1 MGLLSGN
8 SCNIITLLPLGVD
21 CTSINS
27 STPQSSN
34 GVVSLY
40 VTGGTPPY
48 NITWD
53 NGGQG
58 NLLTNLRPGSYTA
71 TIVDYYGDFS
81 ATTTCVVEYDS
92 FYLEQFSNCSYSGT
106 YVYYL
111 ADLVNPFSAGT
122 VYDLTTQVGCWTSS
136 GTTLY
141 TGQTYIGSYA
151 VSSANYTGCTQCLP
165 TPTPTPTYPND
176 LCFELT
182 QGTNVTQINFA
193 SGNTINNYPSWTSIT
208 PSYVMYYN
216 SGTTR
221 WTISGWTS
229 GGAPYNITPQ
239 IPPTGSWTL
248 VGAMSYGSSLIV
260 SSGLCQT
267 PPITIALQ
275 PTNPSCS
282 TFTNGSVSITATG
295 GITPYTYSLDG
306 VNYQASNVFLNLGS
320 GAYTAYVKDSVNT
333 VSNQSFTLTA
343 QQIFQNYTVNLV
355 LTPGQII
362 NSSNSSSRTT
372 TWSVTVSPTPLP
384 AGTVVNMSLLFNV
397 LSTGYTSYNS
407 ATITNTITTATNVGA
422 TVSLIS
428 TSPTTTTSVIRPSC
442 DGGDVITSAYTKTYS
457 VQLSTVGFAS
467 GTIVHY
473 INTPCTEQNNC
484 ELRGYL
490 KDVVSVQN
498 ISITPNTCR
507 SINPNV
513 SPQQVTTQKIG
524 VICIDG

>member
-1 MGLLSGN
+1 
-8 SCNIITLLPLGVD
+8 
-21 CTSINS
+21 
-27 STPQSSN
+27 
-34 GVVSLY
+34 
-40 VTGGTPPY
+40 
-48 NITWD
+48 
-53 NGGQG
+53 
-58 NLLTNLRPGSYTA
+58 
-71 TIVDYYGDFS
+71 
-81 ATTTCVVEYDS
+81 
-92 FYLEQFSNCSYSGT
+92 
-106 YVYYL
+106 
-111 ADLVNPFSAGT
+111 
-122 VYDLTTQVGCWTSS
+122 
-136 GTTLY
+136 
-141 TGQTYIGSYA
+141 
-151 VSSANYTGCTQCLP
+151 
-165 TPTPTPTYPND
+165 
-176 LCFELT
+176 
-182 QGTNVTQINFA
+182 
-193 SGNTINNYPSWTSIT
+193 
-208 PSYVMYYN
+208 
-216 SGTTR
+216 
-221 WTISGWTS
+221 
-229 GGAPYNITPQ
+229 
-239 IPPTGSWTL
+239 
-248 VGAMSYGSSLIV
+248 VGAMAYGSSLIV
-260 SSGLCQT
+260 SSGVCQT

-295 GITPYTYSLDG
+295 GIAPYTYSLDG
-306 VNYQASNVFLNLGS
+306 VNYQPSNVFLNLGS

-355 LTPGQII
+355 LTPSQNLGQSLI

-397 LSTGYTSYNS
+397 LSTGYTSNIS
-407 ATITNTITTATNVGA
+407 PTITNTITTATNVGA

-473 INTPCTEQNNC
+473 INTPCSQQNNC

-490 KDVVSVQN
+490 KDVVSIQN

-524 VICIDG
+524 VICLNG

>member
-21 CTSINS
+21 CTSINA

-34 GVVSLY
+34 GVVSLN

-71 TIVDYYGDFS
+71 TIVDYYGDFTG
-81 ATTTCVVEYDS
+81 TTTCVVEFDS
-92 FYLEQFSNCSYSGT
+92 FYLEQFENCSFSGT

-122 VYDLTTQVGCWTSS
+122 VYELTTQTGCWTSS

-141 TGQTYIGSYA
+141 TNQTYIGSYA

-165 TPTPTPTYPND
+165 TPTPTPVYPNN

-182 QGTNVTQINFA
+182 QGTSITQINFA
-193 SGNTINNYPSWTSIT
+193 SGSTINGYPSWTSVT
-208 PSYVMYYN
+208 PSYVMYYS

-229 GGAPYNITPQ
+229 GGVPYNITPQ

-248 VGAMSYGSSLIV
+248 VGGMSYGSSLVV
-260 SSGLCQT
+260 SSGICQT
-267 PPITIALQ
+267 PPITIALE

-282 TFTNGSVSITATG
+282 TTSNGSVVIMATG
-295 GITPYTYSLDG
+295 GLTPYTYSLDG
-306 VNYQASNVFLNLGS
+306 VNYQVSNVFLNLGS
-320 GAYTAYVKDSVNT
+320 GAYTAYVKDSSNT
-333 VSNQSFTLTA
+333 VSSQSFTLTA
-343 QQIFQNYTVNLV
+343 QQIFQNYNVNLV
-355 LTPGQII
+355 ITPGQVI
-362 NSSNSSSRTT
+362 NVGTSSTRTSNWT
-372 TWSVTVSPTPLP
+372 LTVSPTPLP
-384 AGTVVNMSLLFNV
+384 AGVTVNMNLIFNV
-397 LSTGYTSYNS
+397 LSTGYTSTLAPTINN
-407 ATITNTITTATNVGA
+407 TIITNTNPNATI
-422 TVSLIS
+422 SLTS
-428 TSPTTTTSVIRPSC
+428 TSPTIGTSAIRPRC
-442 DGGDVITSAYTKTYS
+442 DGGIITTSAYTKTYA
-457 VQLSTVGFAS
+457 VQLSTNGFAS
-467 GTIVHY
+467 GTITQLV
-473 INTPCTEQNNC
+473 NTPCSNETGC

-490 KDVVSVQN
+490 KDSVSVQN
-498 ISITPNTCR
+498 IIITPATCR
-507 SINPNV
+507 TISTNV
-513 SPQQVTTQKIG
+513 TPQQVTTQKIG
-524 VICIDG
+524 LIC